1 MGTGS
6 PGLSKLLSAKPGA
19 GQNIAVHAS
28 PTARITTNF
37 LPSQFI
43 QLQFPSPQYKVA
55 RVVSVNEAFPCD
67 LMVYSPIDDKR
78 GARC

>member
-28 PTARITTNF
+28 PAVMTSA
-37 LPSQFI
+37 
-43 QLQFPSPQYKVA
+43 V
-55 RVVSVNEAFPCD
+55 
-67 LMVYSPIDDKR
+67 LMSTFWVYSTSFLVTPFQCSVTCNVSRDSEFLLVV
-78 GARC
+78 